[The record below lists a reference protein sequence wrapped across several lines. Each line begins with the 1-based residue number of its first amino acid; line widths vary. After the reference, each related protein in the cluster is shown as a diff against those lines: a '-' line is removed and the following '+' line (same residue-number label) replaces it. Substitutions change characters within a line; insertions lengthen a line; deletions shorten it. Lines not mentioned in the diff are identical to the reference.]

1 MYDTFQVK
9 MMLKY
14 KLLFGRRYSE
24 LRSKESVN
32 FGDLMDRLWLDFDTL
47 KELTYINGISED
59 LKDCNYTISDKL
71 SWDTK

>member
-59 LKDCNYTISDKL
+59 FKDCNYTISDKL